1 MLARFGNLFWA
12 STLEQLMLECPIGMH
27 PYFSLSPPFRS
38 YGNISASSSLVVFQ
52 RSYRLHG
59 NSGPGLTL
67 NGTNDLCRF
76 PAQDHVGADSKVP
89 SVIYYDRSGMAK
101 ACGLEALH
109 ESVVEQ
115 AEEAGWEKA
124 EW

>member
-1 MLARFGNLFWA
+1 
-12 STLEQLMLECPIGMH
+12 
-27 PYFSLSPPFRS
+27 
-38 YGNISASSSLVVFQ
+38 
-52 RSYRLHG
+52 
-59 NSGPGLTL
+59 
-67 NGTNDLCRF
+67 
-76 PAQDHVGADSKVP
+76 
-89 SVIYYDRSGMAK
+89 VIYYDRSGMAK